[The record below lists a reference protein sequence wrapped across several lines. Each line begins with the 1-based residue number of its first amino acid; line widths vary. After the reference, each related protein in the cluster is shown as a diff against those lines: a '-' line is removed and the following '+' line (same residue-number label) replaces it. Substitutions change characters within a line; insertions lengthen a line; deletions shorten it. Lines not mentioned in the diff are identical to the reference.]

1 MTFNPFIT
9 ALISLSLTSIG
20 LIFLERPRLES
31 PRLETGRLQTPHLE
45 KPHLGRP
52 HLGRPHLETPSAKQ
66 ASALPRQVHGKNL
79 FSQVLPLLLA
89 FGATYAV
96 FRLLTGSNQ
105 IALAI
110 ALLGSALPSLV
121 AKRRLIQRKKELAA
135 SWPEAMDAIIS
146 GLHSG
151 KNITEC
157 ALELGTRGPELLRPI
172 FNRIGVH
179 IQEGALLEDA
189 LGAELQNLESA
200 PGDQLFATLRFA
212 KEFGG
217 GATLTALR
225 FLAAFVREDRQVI
238 EEIDTKFG
246 WVRNSASL
254 GAAAPWLL
262 LLILSVQPSTVS
274 AFATPIGKAILS
286 FGVIATASA
295 YLWME
300 RISRLPDQP
309 RPFAQA
315 QSLMDQK

>member
-1 MTFNPFIT
+1 MILSPLLTGV
-9 ALISLSLTSIG
+9 ISLSLTSIG
-20 LIFLERPRLES
+20 WFLLES
-31 PRLETGRLQTPHLE
+31 PG
-45 KPHLGRP
+45 
-52 HLGRPHLETPSAKQ
+52 AKQ
-66 ASALPRQVHGKNL
+66 VKALTGQTHWKML
-79 FSQVLPLLLA
+79 FSKSFPLFLA
-89 FGATYAV
+89 FGATYVV
-96 FRLLTGSNQ
+96 FRLLTASNQ

-121 AKRRLIQRKKELAA
+121 AKQRAILRKKELAA

-157 ALELGTRGPELLRPI
+157 ALELSERGPQLLRPT
-172 FNRIGVH
+172 FFRLSARVRD
-179 IQEGALLEDA
+179 GALLEDA
-189 LGAELQNLESA
+189 LGTEVKNLESEI
-200 PGDQLFATLRFA
+200 GDQLFATLKFA

-225 FLAAFVREDRQVI
+225 FLATFVREDRQVI

-246 WVRNSASL
+246 WVRNSALL
-254 GAAAPWLL
+254 GAAAPWIL

-274 AFATPIGKAILS
+274 AFAAPIGKAILS

-300 RISRLPDQP
+300 RISRLPDPP
-309 RPFAQA
+309 RPF
-315 QSLMDQK
+315 DQT